1 MMLPHPRVVKIKFRH
16 GIEANIWDLLLTL
29 KNVKEKVFTQ
39 EYMKENSPLSLKVK
53 TLINVSFNGVLL

>member
-16 GIEANIWDLLLTL
+16 RIEANIWDLLLTL

-39 EYMKENSPLSLKVK
+39 EYMKENSSLSLKVK
-53 TLINVSFNGVLL
+53 TLIKVSFHGVLI